1 MQYACSDTPGQTAFA
16 RDATLADGDD
26 VGDMPGRVPR
36 RVEHAYCM
44 AAEGE
49 GISLAHLFVDAGDFR
64 RFVAWTDDG
73 AAGLGFEGGIAAGM
87 VAVMMGGEDVRELP
101 ALQFQRGPRTAL
113 ASGASIEAVRLAPGS
128 WISTP

>member
-1 MQYACSDTPGQTAFA
+1 
-16 RDATLADGDD
+16 
-26 VGDMPGRVPR
+26 
-36 RVEHAYCM
+36 M

-101 ALQFQRGPRTAL
+101 ALQFSTRPRPLWRPARRLRPSGWRRGHGSARHSCRKGKENWWVSSVAISGAL
-113 ASGASIEAVRLAPGS
+113 ALLLAFFGD
-128 WISTP
+128 